1 LIAALLRDGV
11 TRRIIKRLPASLIT
25 VEQALRTVVS
35 YREELSRRANVD
47 ADAFDIILG
56 SLMLSF
62 DVIPQI
68 EYNAWLPTARR
79 LMGDPED
86 VPFLALALAKGAPI
100 WTDDRHFRRQNV
112 VRVIS
117 TAELVAQSHANGCG

>member
-1 LIAALLRDGV
+1 
-11 TRRIIKRLPASLIT
+11 
-25 VEQALRTVVS
+25 
-35 YREELSRRANVD
+35 
-47 ADAFDIILG
+47 
-56 SLMLSF
+56 
-62 DVIPQI
+62 
-68 EYNAWLPTARR
+68 
-79 LMGDPED
+79 MGDPED